1 MRLPEYAA
9 RALCRLENAGFEAW
23 AVGGCVRDSLR
34 GAEPHDFDLCTAA
47 RPRPPRAKRPPA
59 LRHGLYVW
67 SLL

>member
-34 GAEPHDFDLCTAA
+34 GASRGNAA
-47 RPRPPRAKRPPA
+47 RFRGGKA
-59 LRHGLYVW
+59 H
-67 SLL
+67 